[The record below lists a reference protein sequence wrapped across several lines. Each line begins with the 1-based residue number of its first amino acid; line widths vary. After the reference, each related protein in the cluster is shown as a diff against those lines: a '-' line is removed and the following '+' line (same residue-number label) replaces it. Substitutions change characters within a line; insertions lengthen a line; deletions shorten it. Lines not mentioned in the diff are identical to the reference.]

1 MTPRAPIIT
10 CGSLTLPPPLT
21 LQLILKLKASMIDVR
36 DSQSPNHLWQ
46 LCTAPGE
53 DPWRATLS
61 LGRLV
66 ANIMLSQAPRR
77 RTKVR
82 GGSCKIYGS
91 QGGLERGGGGGGEGG
106 GTERRPGGEFWCHR
120 TPKM

>member
-1 MTPRAPIIT
+1 
-10 CGSLTLPPPLT
+10 
-21 LQLILKLKASMIDVR
+21 MIDVR

-77 RTKVR
+77 RTKVGTAAR
-82 GGSCKIYGS
+82 EE
-91 QGGLERGGGGGGEGG
+91 GGLERGGRGRGRGLMDGAK
-106 GTERRPGGEFWCHR
+106 TRR
-120 TPKM
+120 